1 MVRFCRETGRVRLD
15 AQQWLILWGKGAVSP
30 SALTVTG
37 PFRFVAQKQAPH
49 LVIIFPGRLLSDH
62 ALIHE
67 AAWRAA
73 DSHLPFICL

>member
-1 MVRFCRETGRVRLD
+1 MADSVGKRRRFPFCPDGDRH
-15 AQQWLILWGKGAVSP
+15 A
-30 SALTVTG
+30 G